1 MGIPTYTK
9 VPRAILWLL
18 RGGEFEAGPVGEG
31 FQLEVGAFYISKHPI
46 TNLQFEAFRPDH
58 VRGETSPEDDGPV
71 VNAGFADAVAY
82 CAWYSEI
89 SQKVFRLPTE
99 MEWEYAC
106 GSGERT
112 RYPWG
117 EDPEEAGDF
126 AWTRDNAEGSCRCVG
141 LLDANKAGLHDMLG
155 NVWEWTSSLDLPFPV
170 QEGDGRDDSG
180 AAGARIQRGGGFRD
194 AVALL
199 STGSRRAVVP
209 ESASDDV
216 GFRIV
221 RSL

>member
-18 RGGEFEAGPVGEG
+18 RGDEFEAGPAGES
-31 FQLEVGAFYISKHPI
+31 FWVEVGAFYISKHPI
-46 TNLQFEAFRPDH
+46 TNVQFEAFRPDH
-58 VRGETSPEDDGPV
+58 RRGETSPEDDGPV
-71 VNAGFADAVAY
+71 VNVEFADAVDY

-89 SQKVFRLPTE
+89 SQKTFRLPTE

-117 EDPEEAGDF
+117 EDPERSSRF
-126 AWTRDNAEGSCRCVG
+126 AWTLENAEGACRAVG
-141 LLDANKAGLHDMLG
+141 LLEANAAGLHDMIG
-155 NVWEWTSSLDLPFPV
+155 NMWEWTSSLDLPFPV
-170 QEGDGRDDSG
+170 QEDDGRDQSD
-180 AAGARIQRGGGFRD
+180 AAGPRIQRGGGVRD
-194 AVALL
+194 VTAAL
-199 STGSRRAVVP
+199 STGSRRPGVP
-209 ESASDDV
+209 ETARDDV